1 MKNSSEF
8 SRQRKVPAWLS
19 VPLFVGAFGLLWL
32 LERRRPLR
40 KETEPKLQRTGR
52 NLVVAGLAAVSLQLV
67 ERPAIQPLTLLVQ
80 RRRWGLL
87 KVFRLPASLEV
98 ILAVVLMDYTLHL
111 WHALMHRV
119 PALWRF
125 HLPHHV
131 DLDLDASTALRFH
144 GGELSI
150 ATGWRALQVLLI
162 GVSPLS
168 LSVWQTFVLLSVLF
182 HHSNVDISFEV
193 EQKLNR
199 IFVTPRMHGIHH
211 SIVEEETNS
220 NWSSGLTVW
229 DWLHGTLRLNVP
241 QQEITIGVPAYRNV
255 NDVELVRILEM
266 PFIEQRSTWLL
277 PSNGKPERATPSA
290 PLQQLLP

>member
-1 MKNSSEF
+1 
-8 SRQRKVPAWLS
+8 VPGWLGAS
-19 VPLFVGAFGLLWL
+19 LVVGAFGLLWL

-40 KETEPKLQRTGR
+40 KEVELKLQRTAR
-52 NLVVAGLAAVSLQLV
+52 NLAVAGLAAVSLQLI
-67 ERPAIQPLTLLVQ
+67 ERPVINSLTVLVQ

-87 KVFRLPASLEV
+87 KLFRLPAWLEAV
-98 ILAVVLMDYTLHL
+98 LAVVLLDYTLYL
-111 WHALMHRV
+111 WHVLMHRV

-144 GGELSI
+144 AGELAI
-150 ATGWRALQVLLI
+150 ATAWRVLQVCLI

-168 LSVWQTFVLLSVLF
+168 LSVWQNFVLLSILF
-182 HHSNVDISFEV
+182 HHSNVDIPFEV

-199 IFVTPRMHGIHH
+199 VFVTPRMHGIHH

-241 QQEITIGVPAYRNV
+241 QNEITIGVPAYQNV
-255 NDVELVRILEM
+255 SDVELVNILEM
-266 PFIEQRSTWLL
+266 PFLEQRASWHL
-277 PSNGKPERATPSA
+277 PGNGKPERATLSTPIN
-290 PLQQLLP
+290 QLLP